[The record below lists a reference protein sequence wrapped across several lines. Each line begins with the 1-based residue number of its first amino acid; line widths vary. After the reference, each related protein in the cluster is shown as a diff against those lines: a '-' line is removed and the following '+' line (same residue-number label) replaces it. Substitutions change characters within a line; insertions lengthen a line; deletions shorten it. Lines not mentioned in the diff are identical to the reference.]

1 MNRSGLRRLLI
12 MQQDLRVNLECGKG
26 ENMELSGK
34 TALVTGAGR
43 GIGAAIAKKLADKGA
58 TVIINYSGNYK
69 AAQDTLDDIA
79 ADGNKAE
86 IYKCNV
92 ADYEEVEQM
101 IQYVVQKYKKID
113 ILINNAGITRDGL
126 IMRMSE
132 KDFDDVIDVNLKGTF
147 NCIRHVARQMIKQR
161 CGRIVNMSSVVGIAG
176 NAGQVNYAASKAGV
190 IGITKSAAKE
200 LAARGITVN
209 AIAPGYID
217 TDMTRVLSDDIKDG
231 IVSQIPLKR
240 MGQVSDIADA
250 AVFLVSDRASY
261 ITGQVLSVDGGMN
274 ML

>member
-12 MQQDLRVNLECGKG
+12 MQQDLRGNLECGKG

-58 TVIINYSGNYK
+58 TVIINYSGNDK